1 MKNKDRIGQIA
12 IHPGNENAKPAAV
25 HVLGKNGFN
34 MLALQELNSGS
45 LLMADPEKNTLMD
58 YDFEEYE
65 IMRAK
70 WSIDHHERSKQ
81 RWIKELEELVNSK
94 TTL

>member
-1 MKNKDRIGQIA
+1 
-12 IHPGNENAKPAAV
+12 
-25 HVLGKNGFN
+25 
-34 MLALQELNSGS
+34 
-45 LLMADPEKNTLMD
+45 MADPEKNTLMD
-58 YDFEEYE
+58 YDFDEYE

-70 WSIDHHERSKQ
+70 WFIVHHERSKQ